1 MSVIHIVKYDIK
13 RILTNFWTYIS
24 FFFVIFLTATFV
36 FSLDQTNDTVD
47 GAQILRL
54 FSWTL
59 SFLGILFL
67 SKTLTRD
74 FSQETIQKFLNTKNN
89 RIKYFFGK
97 ILSIFLLFL
106 VFTIINLFLTSIFV
120 NIVHSST
127 IKIKDYIDIILI
139 FLFYFLLFGLFLY
152 LLIMLSRHASIVFSL
167 AIFIVLIVPMLLNFI
182 PLIPNYGEDF
192 MDAVNNIPILFLP
205 MKLYQGS
212 FTINTTQIII
222 SIFSILLLMVINV
235 YYTIKKNV

>member
-1 MSVIHIVKYDIK
+1 MSVIHIAKYDIK
-13 RILTNFWTYIS
+13 NILTNFWTYIS
-24 FFFVIFLTATFV
+24 FFFVIFLTATFI
-36 FSLDQTNDTVD
+36 FSLDQTNNIVGGT
-47 GAQILRL
+47 QILNL

-89 RIKYFFGK
+89 RKRYFFGK
-97 ILSIFLLFL
+97 FLSIILIFVF
-106 VFTIINLFLTSIFV
+106 FTIINLSLTYIFS

-127 IKIKDYIDIILI
+127 IKIKDFADVIV
-139 FLFYFLLFGLFLY
+139 LFSLYFLLFGLFLY
-152 LLIMLSRHASIVFSL
+152 LLIIISNHASIVFSL
-167 AIFIVLIVPMLLNFI
+167 AIFIVLIIPFLLNLI
-182 PLIPNYGEDF
+182 PIIPNYKDDF
-192 MDAVNNIPILFLP
+192 MNIVNNVPILFLP

-212 FTINTTQIII
+212 LTINTTQVII
-222 SIFSILLLMVINV
+222 SIFSILLLMAINI

>member
-1 MSVIHIVKYDIK
+1 MSVIHIAKYDIK
-13 RILTNFWTYIS
+13 HILTNFWTYIS
-24 FFFVIFLTATFV
+24 FFFVIFLTTTFI
-36 FSLDQTNDTVD
+36 FSLDQTNSTVD
-47 GAQILRL
+47 GTQILSL

-97 ILSIFLLFL
+97 FLSIILIFV
-106 VFTIINLFLTSIFV
+106 VFTIINLSLTYIFS

-127 IKIKDYIDIILI
+127 IKVKDFADIIVL
-139 FLFYFLLFGLFLY
+139 FSFYFLLFGLFLY
-152 LLIMLSRHASIVFSL
+152 LLIMISNHASIVFSL
-167 AIFIVLIVPMLLNFI
+167 AIFIVLIIPFLLNLI
-182 PLIPNYGEDF
+182 PIIPNYKDDF
-192 MDAVNNIPILFLP
+192 MNVVNNIPILFLP

-212 FTINTTQIII
+212 LTINTTQIII
-222 SIFSILLLMVINV
+222 SIFSILLLMAINI
-235 YYTIKKNV
+235 YYTVKKNV